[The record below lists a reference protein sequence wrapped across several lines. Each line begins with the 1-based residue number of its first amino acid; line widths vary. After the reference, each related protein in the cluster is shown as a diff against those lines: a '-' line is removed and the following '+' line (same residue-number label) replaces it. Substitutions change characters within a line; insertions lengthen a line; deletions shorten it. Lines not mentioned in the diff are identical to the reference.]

1 MQYLDKYF
9 IKDNYLTRYRT
20 KRIIYKYDKAIDNK
34 LTKYINEIKAINK
47 QLYNYIIIPNISEQ
61 YCHINKLTINELI
74 QHYKTYVK
82 ETIINKYVNKQVSQ
96 KAYINVDKAKQL
108 LIKND
113 YVLYNIIKFVVI
125 NSIFISDKHNDMFA
139 IKLFEYKAFVDKIIN
154 EYNNT
159 YCINDDYI
167 NTVKST
173 IKAYDDKH
181 FSIIF
186 TIANM
191 FARINEIMNDKD
203 VCTYS
208 DYITNNSNDNI
219 LLLVEN
225 SIYKYYGLIVDNIKQ
240 YITYS
245 IREYKNTEI
254 IEPYYG
260 MNNVIY
266 QSLSIIYNKAIE
278 NTYFY
283 NSINKCFTMFLLSSY
298 INKHEYN
305 KLYDP
310 HISIET
316 TMTFAMY
323 YHFILKLINVDT
335 FAKNSLIKSNG
346 EEFINFIKY
355 LTKDYYE
362 TMIFIIESSE
372 LKPILSSKAI
382 DIIHDYNKDFEQYRK
397 TYDYTKLDL

>member
-9 IKDNYLTRYRT
+9 IKDNYLNRYRT

-47 QLYNYIIIPNISEQ
+47 QYYNDIIIPNISER
-61 YCHINKLTINELI
+61 YCHINKLTTNELI
-74 QHYKTYVK
+74 QHCKTYVK

-96 KAYINVDKAKQL
+96 KAYINDDKAKQL

-113 YVLYNIIKFVVI
+113 YVLYNVIKFVII
-125 NSIFISDKHNDMFA
+125 NSIFISDKHNDMFT
-139 IKLFEYKAFVDKIIN
+139 IKLFDYKAFVDNIVN

-159 YCINDDYI
+159 YYINNDYI

-173 IKAYDDKH
+173 IKAYDDKR

-186 TIANM
+186 IIANM

-225 SIYKYYGLIVDNIKQ
+225 SIYKYYWLIVDNIKQ

-278 NTYFY
+278 NTCFY
-283 NSINKCFTMFLLSSY
+283 NSINKCFTMFLLSLY

-305 KLYDP
+305 KLYYP
-310 HISIET
+310 YISMET
-316 TMTFAMY
+316 TMTFAVY
-323 YHFILKLINVDT
+323 YHFILKLIDVDT
-335 FAKNSLIKSNG
+335 FAKNSLIRSNG

-355 LTKDYYE
+355 LTKEYYE
-362 TMIFIIESSE
+362 AMIFIIESSE
-372 LKPILSSKAI
+372 LKHILSSRAI

>member
-9 IKDNYLTRYRT
+9 IKDNYLNRYRT

-47 QLYNYIIIPNISEQ
+47 QYYNDIIIPNISEH
-61 YCHINKLTINELI
+61 YCRINKLTTNELI
-74 QHYKTYVK
+74 HHIKTYVK
-82 ETIINKYVNKQVSQ
+82 ETIINKYVNEQVSQ
-96 KAYINVDKAKQL
+96 KAYIKDDKAKQL

-113 YVLYNIIKFVVI
+113 YVLYNVIKFVII
-125 NSIFISDKHNDMFA
+125 NSIFISDKYNDMFT
-139 IKLFEYKAFVDKIIN
+139 IKLFDYKAFIDNIVN

-159 YCINDDYI
+159 YYINDDYI
-167 NTVKST
+167 NKVKT
-173 IKAYDDKH
+173 KIKTYDDKH

-186 TIANM
+186 TIANT

-208 DYITNNSNDNI
+208 DYITNNSNDNV
-219 LLLVEN
+219 LLLVE
-225 SIYKYYGLIVDNIKQ
+225 K
-240 YITYS
+240 
-245 IREYKNTEI
+245 YKNTEI

-278 NTYFY
+278 NTCFY

-305 KLYDP
+305 KLYDT

-316 TMTFAMY
+316 TMTFAKY
-323 YHFILKLINVDT
+323 YHYILKLIDTDT

-355 LTKDYYE
+355 LTKEYYE
-362 TMIFIIESSE
+362 AMIFIIESSE